1 MADALDWSTV
11 FEQYKASGQTM
22 QLFCK
27 ANEIAYTQFRY
38 RWYRQRGLVASNKPV
53 LNQGVFERVQ
63 VIDSIHQILPIDKG
77 LKAVTIRLPNQIECD
92 IKERLSTPELFSW
105 LERLVSIC

>member
-1 MADALDWSTV
+1 MSKAVDWSTV

-27 ANEIAYTQFRY
+27 ANQIAYTQFRY
-38 RWYRQRGLVASNKPV
+38 RWYRQRGLVANKE
-53 LNQGVFERVQ
+53 VFEPVQ
-63 VIDSIHQILPIDKG
+63 VIDSIHQIPPIDKG

-92 IKERLSTPELFSW
+92 IKETLSAPELFSL
-105 LERLVSIC
+105 LERLARLC